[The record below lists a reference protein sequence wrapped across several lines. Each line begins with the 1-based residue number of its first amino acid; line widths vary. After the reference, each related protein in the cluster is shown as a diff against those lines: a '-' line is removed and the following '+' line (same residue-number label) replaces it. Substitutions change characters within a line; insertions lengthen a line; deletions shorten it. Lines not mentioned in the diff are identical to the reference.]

1 MYTVEQF
8 AKHFDMAVLKQN
20 TQEASIRDAGKTA
33 ARYHLAALYT
43 CPCWTSVVAEELSG
57 SDVAT
62 GTGIAF
68 PYGTLTTKV
77 KMFEIED
84 ALENGATAI
93 DMVINI
99 GALKDKNY
107 KLMRE
112 EAEGLVGRTK
122 GKALSKLILEVGF
135 LSDEEIAAISKI
147 GSECGVD
154 YLKTATGAEE
164 FPSEHQISVMLA
176 NCSGRTKVKVSGVP
190 RTFTLAACL
199 WMLEKGVSLIGTRS
213 APKLV
218 EEYKEYLAQKN

>member
-1 MYTVEQF
+1 MITVEQF

-20 TQEASIRDAGKTA
+20 TQEASIREAGKTA
-33 ARYHLAALYT
+33 AKYHLAALYT

-62 GTGIAF
+62 GVGIAF

-84 ALENGATAI
+84 ALENGATTV

-107 KLMRE
+107 NLIRRE
-112 EAEGLVGRTK
+112 AQGLVEATK
-122 GKALSKLILEVGF
+122 DRALSKLILEVGF
-135 LSDEEIAAISKI
+135 LTDEEIAVVSKI

-154 YLKTATGAEE
+154 YLKTATGTEE
-164 FPSEHQISVMLA
+164 FPSEHQVGIMLA
-176 NCSGRTKVKVSGVP
+176 NSSGKTKVKVSGVP
-190 RTFTLAACL
+190 RTFTLAGCL
-199 WMLEKGVSLIGTRS
+199 WMIERGVSLIGTRS
-213 APKLV
+213 AVKLV
-218 EEYKEYLAQKN
+218 DEYRDYLAESR